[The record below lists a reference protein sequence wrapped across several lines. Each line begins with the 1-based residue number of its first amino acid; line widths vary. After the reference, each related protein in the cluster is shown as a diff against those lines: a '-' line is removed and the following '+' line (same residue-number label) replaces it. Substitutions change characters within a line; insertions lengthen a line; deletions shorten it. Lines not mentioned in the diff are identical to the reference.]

1 MSAEDLNTAAFEEV
15 QKMFSTFEKK
25 SAERDKVMSVLAKQ
39 VKNLTAI
46 TMVVFLHGTTRI
58 RGRRLDFATPSDRSE
73 NVQGKPCGKSSEEI
87 TPAPTRKNPGDLPP
101 IAKDKGEGEIGHI
114 DVDSPLLR

>member
-25 SAERDKVMSVLAKQ
+25 LAERDKVMSSLTKQ
-39 VKNLTAI
+39 VGNLTAI
-46 TMVVFLHGTTRI
+46 TMVVLPRETTQI
-58 RGRRLDFATPSDRSE
+58 RGRRLDFATPSDRYD
-73 NVQGKPCGKSSEEI
+73 NAQGKPCGKNPEEI

-101 IAKDKGEGEIGHI
+101 IAKDKG
-114 DVDSPLLR
+114 